1 METIQQI
8 HVSKMTGKLEGF
20 KAISTNTTSNA
31 FCLKMT
37 KRKDL
42 VKKIMKLR
50 DKPKNLILIYSNP
63 NKSAIMYD
71 IPEHFDKTFNN
82 VLEKENVEEQN
93 CTGQKCKDC
102 LACYKFNDT
111 NVIVEKVKK
120 Y

>member
-1 METIQQI
+1 
-8 HVSKMTGKLEGF
+8 
-20 KAISTNTTSNA
+20 
-31 FCLKMT
+31 
-37 KRKDL
+37 
-42 VKKIMKLR
+42 MKLR

-82 VLEKENVEEQN
+82 VLENENVEEQN

-120 Y
+120 YQEVKQVIGFIIATTILFFLSVPVMVYLAIQDYKIGMKDYNKEG